1 MLILKNQFWVL
12 QQNPRTDAI
21 ISNKPLFCSFKIPKR
36 SGSIFNSKSS
46 NSISTPR
53 AINKSNEADSMGKD
67 CFARISSSSDQ
78 HTSSVGATPQIAVIF
93 TSVNTCPISYFS
105 YSCFVFIKCE
115 VTVDS

>member
-1 MLILKNQFWVL
+1 
-12 QQNPRTDAI
+12 
-21 ISNKPLFCSFKIPKR
+21 
-36 SGSIFNSKSS
+36 
-46 NSISTPR
+46 
-53 AINKSNEADSMGKD
+53 MGKD